1 MKKYLLLSFSIL
13 VLSINVLFAQ
23 DVKQSDHSTV
33 EVQSYDR
40 NYVPPTPHR
49 PSNTQTIVYIDA
61 AHNNFHTKDERFKP
75 FADLLRNDGF
85 IVESFTEKFTKEN
98 LEQVKVLVISN
109 PANDANHP
117 ESNWVSPIVSAFSSD
132 EIEAL
137 VNWVGNGGS
146 LLLIADHYPFPGAV
160 ADLAARFGFTL
171 DNGYNFD
178 PDYYTVLKQRFF
190 ELPIVGEIM
199 QGKADPNDA
208 NVTGKI
214 MSQAGAMFIALGAEI
229 NTLRFWNSDEPS
241 KEPTFQNGDGSKL
254 TLDFL
259 RNGTG
264 SHDEDTIPYVTTFTG
279 HSFKATE
286 VPGMKLYPLLR
297 FGDGPFTVLTE
308 AQDAYFGVNANAS
321 NQNTMISLLSNKDL
335 PDFVVPVVDASNNL
349 QAALVEHGKGKVA
362 FFGEAGMFTAQ
373 IAADGA
379 TKMGMNSPLAEHNW
393 KFVLNLMRYLDGY
406 STTSK

>member
-1 MKKYLLLSFSIL
+1 MKKYLLLSISIL
-13 VLSINVLFAQ
+13 ALSATSLIAQ
-23 DVKQSDHSTV
+23 DVKESNHNAVEIQSF
-33 EVQSYDR
+33 DR
-40 NYVPPTPHR
+40 NYVPPSPYR
-49 PSNTQTIVYIDA
+49 PSNTQTVVYIDA
-61 AHNNFHTKDERFKP
+61 AHNNFHTKDQRFKP

-85 IVESFTEKFTKEN
+85 RVESFTEKFTSEN
-98 LEQVKVLVISN
+98 LQQVKVLVISN

-117 ESNWVSPIVSAFSSD
+117 EPNWVSPIVSAFSDS
-132 EIEAL
+132 EIEAIM
-137 VNWVGNGGS
+137 NWVESGGS

-208 NVTGKI
+208 AVTGKI
-214 MSQAGAMFIALGAEI
+214 MAQAGAMFVALGAEI
-229 NTLRFWNSDEPS
+229 NTLRFWNTNNPKAEPAY
-241 KEPTFQNGDGSKL
+241 QNGDGSML
-254 TLDFL
+254 NLEFL
-259 RNGTG
+259 NNGAG
-264 SHDEDTIPYVTTFTG
+264 SKENDTIPYVTTFTG
-279 HSFKATE
+279 HSFTASE
-286 VPGMKLYPLLR
+286 LPGMKLHPVLR

-308 AQDAYFGVNANAS
+308 AQDAYFGNNADAS
-321 NQNTMISLLSNKDL
+321 NQNTMVSLLSTQQL
-335 PDFVVPVVDASNNL
+335 PDFVVPVVDASNQL
-349 QAALVEHGKGKVA
+349 QAAVVEHGKGRVA

-393 KFVLNLMRYLDGY
+393 KFVLNLMRYLDGHS
-406 STTSK
+406 STTK